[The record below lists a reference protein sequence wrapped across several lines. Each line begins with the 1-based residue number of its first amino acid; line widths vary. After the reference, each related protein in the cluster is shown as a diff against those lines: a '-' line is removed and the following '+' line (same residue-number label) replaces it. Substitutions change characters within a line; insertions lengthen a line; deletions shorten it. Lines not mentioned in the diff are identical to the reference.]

1 MHINGSIDH
10 IECENAANVFFS
22 SFFFNFFNIAQEFG

>member
-10 IECENAANVFFS
+10 IECENAANVFF
-22 SFFFNFFNIAQEFG
+22 FFFFLFQFF